1 MAMAAVAS
9 SSSSSSPVLLVAS
22 AQHSSGIS
30 RVSSR
35 LLLRSSLKPSSN
47 RSFEACDVPYIGVNG
62 GDCKGRRGAKNCK
75 VAVVVAGILPVD
87 PWAPNTDTQSIAS
100 SLFAA
105 SLFPYLGFLYHIHKS
120 ETSPKLTLFGFYF
133 LLAFV
138 GATSEYIS
146 FVQFSPGSVNL
157 CFLLLFHSK
166 WTCVIRLLFCLH
178 PLLIS

>member
-9 SSSSSSPVLLVAS
+9 AASTSPLLLVAS
-22 AQHSSGIS
+22 AQYTSGSS

-35 LLLRSSLKPSSN
+35 LLLRSSWKPTSN
-47 RSFEACDVPYIGVNG
+47 RSFQACKVPYIGVNG
-62 GDCKGRRGAKNCK
+62 GDCKGRRGAKNFKNCK

-120 ETSPKLTLFGFYF
+120 ETSPKVTLFGFYF

-138 GATSEYIS
+138 GATSKYIS
-146 FVQFSPGSVNL
+146 LVHFASGSFNFCFFL
-157 CFLLLFHSK
+157 CFHLK
-166 WTCVIRLLFCLH
+166 
-178 PLLIS
+178 

>member
-1 MAMAAVAS
+1 MAMAAVVS
-9 SSSSSSPVLLVAS
+9 SSSSSSPLLLVAS
-22 AQHSSGIS
+22 AQYTSGSS

-35 LLLRSSLKPSSN
+35 LLLRSSLKPAWN
-47 RSFEACDVPYIGVNG
+47 RSFQACKVPYIGVNG
-62 GDCKGRRGAKNCK
+62 GDCKGRRGAKNYKNCK

-120 ETSPKLTLFGFYF
+120 ETSPKMTLFGFYF

-138 GATSEYIS
+138 GATSKYIS
-146 FVQFSPGSVNL
+146 FVHFASGSFHF
-157 CFLLLFHSK
+157 CLLLRFHLK
-166 WTCVIRLLFCLH
+166 
-178 PLLIS
+178 